1 MTFDSSAKDEGAT
14 APQSQIVRHL
24 GLIKAMS
31 VIMAIL
37 IVAALVVIVVT
48 IYSRLTEVG
57 QNAVPRQSEISLPAR
72 ARVTS
77 ASVGENGQILLLI
90 EQDNRQQLWQFDR
103 SGRLQRQIEIRMST
117 P

>member
-1 MTFDSSAKDEGAT
+1 MARDSNAKDEGAT
-14 APQSQIVRHL
+14 APQSPIVRHL

-48 IYSRLTEVG
+48 IYSRLTAME
-57 QNAVPRQSEISLPAR
+57 QNAEPRQSEINLPTG
-72 ARVTS
+72 ARVSS
-77 ASVGENGQILLLI
+77 ASIGEKGQMLLLI
-90 EQDNRQQLWQFDR
+90 EQGNRQQIWQFDR
-103 SGRLQRQIEIRMST
+103 SGRLQRQIEISPST

>member
-1 MTFDSSAKDEGAT
+1 MTRYTSAKDEGAT
-14 APQSQIVRHL
+14 VPQSPIVRHL

-48 IYSRLTEVG
+48 IYSRLTAME
-57 QNAVPRQSEISLPAR
+57 QNAEPRQSEISLPAG
-72 ARVTS
+72 ARVSS
-77 ASVGENGQILLLI
+77 ASIGEKGQMLLLI
-90 EQDNRQQLWQFDR
+90 EQDNRQQIWQFDR
-103 SGRLQRQIEIRMST
+103 SGRLQRQIEIRPST

>member
-1 MTFDSSAKDEGAT
+1 MTSDSSAKDEGAIV
-14 APQSQIVRHL
+14 PQSPVVRHL

-48 IYSRLTEVG
+48 IYSRLTAMEENVE
-57 QNAVPRQSEISLPAR
+57 PRQSEISLPAG
-72 ARVTS
+72 ARVSS
-77 ASVGENGQILLLI
+77 ASIGKNGQMLLLI
-90 EQDNRQQLWQFDR
+90 EQDNRQQVWQFDR
-103 SGRLQRQIEIRMST
+103 SGRLQRQIEIRTSK

>member
-1 MTFDSSAKDEGAT
+1 MTSDSSAKDEGAIV
-14 APQSQIVRHL
+14 PQSPVVRHL

-48 IYSRLTEVG
+48 IVSRLTAMEL
-57 QNAVPRQSEISLPAR
+57 NAEPRQSEISLPGG
-72 ARVTS
+72 ARVS
-77 ASVGENGQILLLI
+77 DASVGQEGQLLLLI
-90 EQDNRQQLWQFDR
+90 EQDNNQQIWQFDR
-103 SGRLQRQIEIRMST
+103 SGRLQRQIEIRAST